1 MKVIFKKPYFRGNR
15 YRKGVVHDVP
25 DEWKDTLPSGA
36 KIQAEPK
43 VVEEVDE
50 VDEKSPS
57 PEPTPKGKAPTAVK
71 L

>member
-43 VVEEVDE
+43 VV
-50 VDEKSPS
+50 DEKSPS